1 MEHDTVSLPFA
12 TSVDFLREQ
21 DVDVDPLSSVFP
33 TKGPSFFPLSILS
46 TMDSQEMY
54 QIFAYLWI
62 P

>member
-33 TKGPSFFPLSILS
+33 TKGPSFFPR
-46 TMDSQEMY
+46 TYD
-54 QIFAYLWI
+54 A
-62 P
+62 